1 MPGLMSREAALLLGG
16 ITLLVG
22 LAFVGSRLMRSINHG
37 ISIRLQLFFA
47 IWLTSLMATGVI
59 GFWVIDRLEVRAA
72 ELAVTEGPSVRVVL
86 EILREFGP
94 KITLITGLLGVA
106 AAGAAFAFGRA
117 VGEPLERLTR
127 WADAISEGQRQR
139 SLPSPAGR
147 EVRRLTA
154 AFDSMRRSLDER
166 IHIERFAADLSHE
179 LKNPVSAIRA
189 ATEVLLEGAAEDEVA
204 RERFLGRIDEASRRL
219 EGLIDDVLAL
229 ARLEARHTE
238 MTPEMVQVDE
248 VLRKAV
254 AGQTAALEGKCVECK
269 LIMEPVSLRAEG
281 AWLRR
286 AVDNLL
292 VNAIRYSPMGGTI
305 HLRLEEKSGRAV
317 VTVSDAGPGVSD
329 AMRDR
334 LFERFVTDR
343 KEPNQ
348 TGLGLA
354 IVRTVAELHDGVVRL
369 LDSEEGARFELE
381 LGDFRP
387 IDENSP
393 SAG

>member
-1 MPGLMSREAALLLGG
+1 MVGLMSREAVLLLGG

-22 LAFVGSRLMRSINHG
+22 LAFVGSRVIRSLNHG

-94 KITLITGLLGVA
+94 KITLITGLLGIA

-117 VGEPLERLTR
+117 VAEPLERLTR
-127 WADAISEGQRQR
+127 WADAVAEGERQR
-139 SLPSPAGR
+139 NLPSPAGR

-189 ATEVLLEGAAEDEVA
+189 ATEVLLEGAASDEEA
-204 RERFLGRIDEASRRL
+204 RNRFLGRIDEASRRL
-219 EGLIDDVLAL
+219 EGLIEDVLAL
-229 ARLEARHTE
+229 ARLEARHRE
-238 MTPEMVQVDE
+238 MTPEKVRVADVIRE
-248 VLRKAV
+248 AV
-254 AGQTAALEGKCVECK
+254 KGQTAALEDKRIECRLTLNSVE
-269 LIMEPVSLRAEG
+269 LQAAGTWV
-281 AWLRR
+281 RR
-286 AVDNLL
+286 AVENLL
-292 VNAIRYSPMGGTI
+292 VNAIRYSPAGEIIVIELTG
-305 HLRLEEKSGRAV
+305 HDDRAV
-317 VTVSDAGPGVSD
+317 VTVRDAGPGVSE

-343 KEPNQ
+343 REPNQ

-354 IVRTVAELHDGVVRL
+354 IVRTVAELHDGNVTL
-369 LDSEEGARFELE
+369 LDSEKGACFRLD
-381 LGDFRP
+381 LGHFRP
-387 IDENSP
+387 TDGSWHSP
-393 SAG
+393 V